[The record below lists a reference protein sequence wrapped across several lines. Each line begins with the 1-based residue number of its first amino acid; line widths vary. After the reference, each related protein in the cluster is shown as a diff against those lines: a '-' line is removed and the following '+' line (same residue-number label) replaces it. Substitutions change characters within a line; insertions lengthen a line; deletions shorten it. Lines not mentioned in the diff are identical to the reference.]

1 MLLEKGRFSHPSL
14 RRHYPDQV
22 CGFNLSL
29 SCSFKNDV
37 LQVQHPGNLPA
48 FP

>member
-29 SCSFKNDV
+29 PCFV
-37 LQVQHPGNLPA
+37 LQVQHPGNLPVS
-48 FP
+48 